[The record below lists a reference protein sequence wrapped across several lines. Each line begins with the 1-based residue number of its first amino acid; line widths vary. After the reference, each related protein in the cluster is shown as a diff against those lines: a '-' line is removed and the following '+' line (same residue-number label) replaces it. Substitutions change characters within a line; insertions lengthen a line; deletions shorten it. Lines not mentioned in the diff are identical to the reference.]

1 LMDFSRSQ
9 ESPPAEDQVV
19 YIDELSGAGDYWL
32 SITDAARVCR
42 VQDVSIRRAINR
54 KVLPVRRQRAGQNKR
69 TRFVRASDLASAG
82 FPIIDESAA
91 ITTEIGKV
99 DVLSIPRQQQQII
112 QDHQALTL
120 KLGELQET
128 LASSLQQVDAALH
141 QQQERFEISL
151 QSTREEQARQFAA
164 LEARLAQEQEE
175 FQLALAETSQHLTNE
190 QQALRQ
196 DVEREQADALARD
209 EHTRTVLETLH
220 QDVEQEQRDALTREK
235 QLQATVNTWQT
246 TLQEQQQAFQQQ
258 LRELVIIQQNSL
270 HDYQQ
275 TVNAALQNMQQE
287 AGARLVSTEQRLA
300 KGLQELEHTFDAR
313 LSKLTKMLEQAQ
325 ASSESW
331 RQSTAARDQDLE
343 HAVYRQQTQIDQHE
357 QLLPLLPYVQQRL
370 ATQQDMAGWLQSL
383 VDLETRLRTTQQRE
397 LERYDPL
404 LPLLD
409 LLTPER
415 LEVLARLAMNGA
427 VVPTKDD

>member
-1 LMDFSRSQ
+1 MDFSRSQ

-19 YIDELSGAGDYWL
+19 YIEELNGAGDYWL

-69 TRFVRASDLASAG
+69 TRFVRASDLALAG

-99 DVLSIPRQQQQII
+99 DVLSIPRQQQQIV

-120 KLGELQET
+120 KLGGLQET
-128 LASSLQQVDAALH
+128 LAGSLQQVDAALH
-141 QQQERFEISL
+141 QQQEHFEISL
-151 QSTREEQARQFAA
+151 QSTREEQARQFAII
-164 LEARLAQEQEE
+164 EARLAQEQEKVQLMLAKTSQ
-175 FQLALAETSQHLTNE
+175 QLANE
-190 QQALRQ
+190 QQALLQ
-196 DVEREQADALARD
+196 YVEQVQTDALARD
-209 EHTRTVLETLH
+209 ERTRTVLEALH
-220 QDVEQEQRDALTREK
+220 QDLEQEQRDALTRDK

-258 LRELVIIQQNSL
+258 LRELAMIQQKSL

-275 TVNAALQNMQQE
+275 TVNATLQIMQQE
-287 AGARLVSTEQRLA
+287 AGARFVTIEQRLA
-300 KGLQELEHTFDAR
+300 KGLQELEQTFDAR
-313 LSKLTKMLEQAQ
+313 LSELTKMLEQVQ

-331 RQSTAARDQDLE
+331 HQSTATRNQDLE
-343 HAVYRQQTQIDQHE
+343 HALYKQQTQIDQHE

-370 ATQQDMAGWLQSL
+370 ATQQDMARWSQAL
-383 VDLETRLRTTQQRE
+383 VDLETRLRTAQQRE
-397 LERYDPL
+397 LEHYH
-404 LPLLD
+404 PLLD

-415 LEVLARLAMNGA
+415 LEAFTRLAMNGT
-427 VVPTKDD
+427 VVLPEDC

>member
-1 LMDFSRSQ
+1 MDFSRSQ
-9 ESPPAEDQVV
+9 ESPAEDQVV
-19 YIDELSGAGDYWL
+19 YIEELSGDGDYWL

-54 KVLPVRRQRAGQNKR
+54 KALPVRRQRAGQNKR

-99 DVLSIPRQQQQII
+99 DVLSIPRQQQQIV

-141 QQQERFEISL
+141 QQQERFEISF
-151 QSTREEQARQFAA
+151 QSTREEQARQFAVI
-164 LEARLAQEQEE
+164 ETHLAQEQEK
-175 FQLALAETSQHLTNE
+175 FQLTLAKTSQQLADE

-196 DVEREQADALARD
+196 DIEQEQRDALARD
-209 EHTRTVLETLH
+209 GHTRMVLETLH
-220 QDVEQEQRDALTREK
+220 QDLEQEQRNALTRDK

-246 TLQEQQQAFQQQ
+246 MLEEQQQAFQQQ
-258 LRELVIIQQNSL
+258 LRELAMIQQKSL
-270 HDYQQ
+270 YDYQQ
-275 TVNAALQNMQQE
+275 KVNATLQNMQQE
-287 AGARLVSTEQRLA
+287 ALARFVTIEQRLT
-300 KGLQELEHTFDAR
+300 KGLQEFEQTFDAR
-313 LSKLTKMLEQAQ
+313 LSELTKMLEQVQ

-331 RQSTAARDQDLE
+331 HQSTATRDQDLK
-343 HAVYRQQTQIDQHE
+343 HALYQQQTQIDQHE
-357 QLLPLLPYVQQRL
+357 QLLPLLPYAQQRL
-370 ATQQDMAGWLQSL
+370 ATQQDMARWSQAL
-383 VDLETRLRTTQQRE
+383 VDLETRLRTAQQRE
-397 LERYDPL
+397 LERYH
-404 LPLLD
+404 PLLD

-415 LEVLARLAMNGA
+415 LEALARLTMNGI
-427 VVPTKDD
+427 VVPPEDR